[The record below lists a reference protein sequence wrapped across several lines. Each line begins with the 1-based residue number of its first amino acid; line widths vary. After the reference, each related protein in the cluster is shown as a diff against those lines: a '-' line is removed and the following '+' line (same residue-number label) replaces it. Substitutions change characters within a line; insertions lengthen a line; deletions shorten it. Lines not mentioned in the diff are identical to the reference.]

1 MIKVRDL
8 SKSYNIGKAN
18 EMKVLD
24 NVSFDIKQSEMVAIM
39 GVSGAGKST
48 LLNILG
54 CVESF
59 ESGQYFLDE
68 KNIDGMKD
76 KELSVIRNEKIGY
89 VLQDFAL
96 IEEDCVL
103 DNVIM
108 PLFFDKT
115 PFFSMKKIALDALGK
130 VSIANLSKQRV
141 SKLSGGQ
148 KQRVAIARAIV
159 KNPKLLLAD
168 EPTGA
173 LDSTTSKEIMTLF
186 SKIHETGQ
194 TIIIVT
200 HDQLIASYCQ
210 RVITI
215 SDGKIV

>member
-1 MIKVRDL
+1 MIKVRNL
-8 SKSYNIGKAN
+8 SKSYNIGKEN
-18 EMKVLD
+18 EVRVLD
-24 NVSFDIKQSEMVAIM
+24 HVSFDINQSEMVAIM

-59 ESGQYFLDE
+59 ESGQYFLED

-76 KELSVIRNEKIGY
+76 KELSAVRNEKIGY
-89 VLQDFAL
+89 VVQDFAL

-103 DNVIM
+103 DNVMM
-108 PLFFDKT
+108 PLLFDKT
-115 PFFSMKKIALDALGK
+115 PFLSMKKFALDALDK
-130 VSIANLSKQRV
+130 VNISSLYKQRV

-159 KNPKLLLAD
+159 KTPKLLLAD

-173 LDSTTSKEIMTLF
+173 LDSTTSKEIMKLF
-186 SKIHETGQ
+186 GKIHETGQ

-200 HDQLIASYCQ
+200 HDQSIASCCQ

>member
-54 CVESF
+54 CIESF

-96 IEEDCVL
+96 IEEDSVL

-108 PLFFDKT
+108 PLLFDKT

-200 HDQLIASYCQ
+200 HDQSIASYCQ

>member
-1 MIKVRDL
+1 MIKISNL
-8 SKSYNIGKAN
+8 SKSYNIGKPN
-18 EMKVLD
+18 EIKVL
-24 NVSFDIKQSEMVAIM
+24 NCVSIDIQQSEMVAIM

-54 CVESF
+54 CVENF
-59 ESGQYFLDE
+59 DSGIYFLNDRD
-68 KNIDGMKD
+68 IDGIKD
-76 KELSVIRNEKIGY
+76 KELSIIRNEKIGY

-108 PLFFDKT
+108 PLLFDKT
-115 PFFSMKKIALDALGK
+115 PFFAMKKIALEALEK
-130 VSIANLSKQRV
+130 VGIANISKQRV
-141 SKLSGGQ
+141 SELSGGQ

-173 LDSTTSKEIMTLF
+173 LDSNTSKEIMSLF
-186 SKIHETGQ
+186 SKIHAMGQ

-200 HDQLIASYCQ
+200 HDQTIASYCQ
-210 RVITI
+210 RIITI
-215 SDGKIV
+215 SDGRII